1 MNSFNKGGGNGGRV
15 KGLDRNNGNLEVRE
29 EILSR
34 KKREKDVV
42 ISEREVNGGSEGD
55 AFRWSKVFIV
65 DQRRR
70 GEFLFSD
77 ILFRKK
83 EFFFRGDKF
92 REDGTTDLGPVAP
105 TSIKFGLRSGSGVIK
120 KQWGSERAAGLRC
133 WH

>member
-15 KGLDRNNGNLEVRE
+15 KGLERNNGNLEVRE

-55 AFRWSKVFIV
+55 GFRWSKVFIV

-70 GEFLFSD
+70 GEFLFWD
-77 ILFRKK
+77 ILFRKN
-83 EFFFRGDKF
+83 EFFSEVISLERTEACFLKARWS
-92 REDGTTDLGPVAP
+92 EDSLVRRYIV
-105 TSIKFGLRSGSGVIK
+105 SR
-120 KQWGSERAAGLRC
+120 
-133 WH
+133 